1 MTQQNHSIE
10 SLSSNKAWHHPPLLA
25 VLIAILY
32 VFLIPC
38 LSEAERP
45 SFPDPPHFIFWEYDF
60 EKALKTATMGGGTVV
75 AYAYSEGCDFCQR
88 MEEDTF
94 SNPDVIRF
102 SQSHVFLRM
111 DTDSHTSQG
120 FMERYHVENLPTVIV
135 LSSSGQEVFRVSD
148 HMGPSQ
154 FLEKMGE
161 SCQVVSRYSRHDRP
175 NDRSLTFYLDYA
187 RKAFKHLQFLEAT
200 KALDYILY
208 RDPDNEQGL
217 NDEVLLLFGTSL
229 VYLYQLD
236 AAEILLAR
244 LCTEYPDSGSVPDA
258 MYILG
263 EIYIQTN
270 RIGPGQNLLQ
280 KLVKEH
286 PGHPM
291 AQRAEISLI
300 RIEQKNNRK
309 NCVERTLGN
318 GPGSN

>member
-1 MTQQNHSIE
+1 MTQQNRSIK

-32 VFLIPC
+32 VSLIPC
-38 LSEAERP
+38 LSAAERP

-60 EKALKTATMGGGTVV
+60 EEALKTATMGGGPVV

-111 DTDSHTSQG
+111 DADSHASQR

-161 SCQVVSRYSRHDRP
+161 SSQVVSRYSRHDRL

-200 KALDYILY
+200 KALDCILY
-208 RDPDNEQGL
+208 RDPDNKQGL

-244 LCTEYPDSGSVPDA
+244 LCTEHPDSGSVPDA

-263 EIYIQTN
+263 EIYVQTN
-270 RIGPGQNLLQ
+270 RVGLGQELLR
-280 KLVKEH
+280 KLTRKH

-291 AQRAEISLI
+291 AQRAEMSLV
-300 RIEQKNNRK
+300 RIEQKNRRK
-309 NCVERTLGN
+309 N
-318 GPGSN
+318 